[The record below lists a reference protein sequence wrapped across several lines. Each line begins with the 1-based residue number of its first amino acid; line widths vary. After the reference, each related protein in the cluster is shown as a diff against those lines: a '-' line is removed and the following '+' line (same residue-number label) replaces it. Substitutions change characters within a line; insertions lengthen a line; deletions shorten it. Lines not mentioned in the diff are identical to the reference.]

1 MSAWTFNWDL
11 NQFISEIGVTSGWLP
26 ARTSAQKGET
36 KSAEDRECT
45 ICFSIKP
52 IPPDSPTSSC
62 LHTTEACADCLRRLI
77 VSSIDTGNF
86 TAGILCPT
94 EGCGQ
99 RMIYYDIRK
108 WADTALFERFVHSYA
123 QPLITYKLNSPRYD
137 RLLLQSSLRADR
149 QYVSCLNPSCT
160 AGQEHSGGGT

>member
-11 NQFISEIGVTSGWLP
+11 NRFISEIGVTSGWFP
-26 ARTSAQKGET
+26 VDASAKKGET
-36 KSAEDRECT
+36 KSTDQECT
-45 ICFSIKP
+45 ICLSVVSIP
-52 IPPDSPTSSC
+52 SDSPTSSC
-62 LHTTEACADCLRRLI
+62 SHRPEACADCLRRLI

-108 WADTALFERFVHSYA
+108 WADATLFERFVHSYA
-123 QPLITYKLNSPRYD
+123 QSAHID
-137 RLLLQSSLRADR
+137 
-149 QYVSCLNPSCT
+149 
-160 AGQEHSGGGT
+160 